1 MRNALLIVAGVCL
14 AGVCAADVLR
24 LEPERVFD
32 GERMRAGWVVI
43 VDGDTIAFAGDAEQA
58 PDRVAD
64 RTVRMRG
71 KTLLPGLIEG
81 HSHVLLH
88 PYDETSWNDQVL
100 KESEAERVARAV
112 NHVRSSLLAGVTT
125 MRDLGSEGAGF
136 ADVGVRD
143 AIEKGVIVG
152 PRLLV
157 AGRALVATGSYGPRG
172 FHERVPIPLGAE
184 AADGHDNLIRAVRG
198 QIGRGV
204 DLIKV
209 YADYRWGPS
218 GTAQPTYTEEEL
230 ATIVRVTASSGR
242 SVVAHASTPEAMRR
256 AVLAGVATIEHGDG
270 GTDEVFRLM
279 AQRNVALC
287 PTLAAGDA
295 ISQYGGWRKGLDPD
309 PDRVRAKRAS
319 FRAALE
325 AGVTIC
331 FGGDVG
337 VYPHGDNVREL
348 ELMVDYGMS
357 PMDALRAATSVNAD
371 IFGLSDV
378 GRVAAGLKADLI
390 AVDGDPS
397 LDVSQLR
404 EVEYVMRD
412 GSVYLDRTDEPLDG
426 RFRQFVSWISGRW
439 DNAEQVQSEI
449 EESVAAAERHERYA
463 MHYVQ
468 IDTANIDGVVFA
480 IHNYGRDGFAGEL
493 SRISL
498 HRFSFRRDT
507 NEVFHQFLFLR
518 DPDRFSLEPERLDE
532 LADLRWSDVRTN
544 AGCAIYWRWNGDHFA
559 GSTKPGACIT
569 SSYTPEPIVVEG
581 RGELWD
587 SKLVRHD
594 RNFRLD
600 GSEIIRS
607 GGQTPEVFCKLS
619 DTGQAC
625 LSR

>member
-1 MRNALLIVAGVCL
+1 MPRSMFLAAVCFSATCL
-14 AGVCAADVLR
+14 ADVVR

-32 GERMRAGWVVI
+32 GERMQAEWVVI
-43 VDGDTIAFAGDAEQA
+43 VDDDRIAFAGERRQA
-58 PDRVAD
+58 PDLEPD
-64 RTVRMRG
+64 RTVTMPG

-88 PYDETSWNDQVL
+88 PYDETPWNDQVL

-112 NHVRSSLLAGVTT
+112 NHVRASLFAGVTT

-136 ADVGVRD
+136 ADVGIRD
-143 AIEKGVIVG
+143 AINKGVIVG

-184 AADGHDNLIRAVRG
+184 AADGHDALIRAVRG

-204 DLIKV
+204 DLVKV
-209 YADYRWGPS
+209 YADYRWGPN
-218 GTAQPTYTEEEL
+218 GAAEPTYTEEEL
-230 ATIVRVTASSGR
+230 ATIVRVTRSSGR

-256 AVLAGVATIEHGDG
+256 AVLAGVATIEHGDR
-270 GTDEVFRLM
+270 GTEEVFRLM
-279 AQRNVALC
+279 AEREVALC

-295 ISQYGGWRKGLDPD
+295 ISQYGGWRKGLDPE
-309 PDRVRAKRAS
+309 PARVQAKRSS
-319 FRAALE
+319 FKAALD

-371 IFGLSDV
+371 VFGLGNV
-378 GRVAAGLKADLI
+378 GRIAAGLQADVI

-397 LDVSQLR
+397 VDVSQLR
-404 EVEYVMRD
+404 QVEYVMRD
-412 GSVYLDRTDEPLDG
+412 GVVYLDRTGDAIADA
-426 RFRQFVSWISGRW
+426 RFRQFIDWFTGRW
-439 DNAEQVQSEI
+439 DNVAQ
-449 EESVAAAERHERYA
+449 VAAEAERGVAATQRHERYA
-463 MHYVQ
+463 MNYVP
-468 IDTANIDGVVFA
+468 IETANIDGVVFA
-480 IHNYGRDGFAGEL
+480 IHNYGREGFAGEL

-498 HRFSFRRDT
+498 HRFSYRRDT
-507 NEVFHQFLFLR
+507 DEVFHQFLFLR
-518 DPDRFSLEPERLDE
+518 DPDKFALAPARLDE
-532 LADLRWSDVRTN
+532 LTALRWSDVRTN
-544 AGCAIYWRWNGDHFA
+544 AGCSIHWQWQHDHFA
-559 GSTKPGACIT
+559 GATKPGACVT

-581 RGELWD
+581 YGELWAN
-587 SKLVRHD
+587 KLVRHD

-600 GSEIIRS
+600 GSEIARN
-607 GGQTPEVFCKLS
+607 GGQSPEIFCKLEEA
-619 DTGQAC
+619 GGEC
-625 LSR
+625 L